1 MTRAEHIAW
10 CKRRAI
16 EEMEFSHDPKQ
27 GVISMMSD
35 IRKHPETNS
44 ETLKALCLATLLSR
58 PCTEQIVREFIEG
71 FN

>member
-1 MTRAEHIAW
+1 MTRTEHIAW

-16 EEMEFSHDPKQ
+16 QEMEYTKDPKQ

-44 ETLKALCLATLLSR
+44 ETLKSLCLMTLLG
-58 PCTEQIVREFIEG
+58 PCTPGSVRKFIEG